1 MGLGQGWAPP
11 SSHLLWDPPCSSLSP
26 RQLPHPHLTTSL
38 PAALGMMSWLLTLA
52 FKATQD
58 PALGLLPGT
67 PLLEAYI
74 SAATKGQLSKPT
86 LPIHAS
92 EPLRMLIPLESFL
105 TPGKFPLMFRGL
117 VESHFLQEAFLDS
130 PSPFYLLFLGM
141 CVLRCHCLIVGLSF
155 SLGREQ
161 PEGRVSA
168 TPWSPCHQPSTRS
181 HEDSGLGRFAECL
194 SACLLTLG
202 SISREAVG
210 WKVRV
215 RPDLDVI

>member
-26 RQLPHPHLTTSL
+26 PQLPHPHLTTSL

-52 FKATQD
+52 FKAPQD
-58 PALGLLPGT
+58 PTLGLLPGT
-67 PLLEAYI
+67 PPLEACV
-74 SAATKGQLSKPT
+74 SAATKGWLSKPT

-92 EPLRMLIPLESFL
+92 EPLHMLIPLPGRLL

-117 VESHFLQEAFLDS
+117 VESHFFQEAFLDS
-130 PSPFYLLFLGM
+130 LSPLYLLFLGM
-141 CVLRCHCLIVGLSF
+141 YVLRCHCLIVALSL
-155 SLGREQ
+155 SLGREH

-168 TPWSPCHQPSTRS
+168 TPLSPCHAPSTRS
-181 HEDSGLGRFAECL
+181 HQDSGLGRFAECL

-210 WKVRV
+210 
-215 RPDLDVI
+215 